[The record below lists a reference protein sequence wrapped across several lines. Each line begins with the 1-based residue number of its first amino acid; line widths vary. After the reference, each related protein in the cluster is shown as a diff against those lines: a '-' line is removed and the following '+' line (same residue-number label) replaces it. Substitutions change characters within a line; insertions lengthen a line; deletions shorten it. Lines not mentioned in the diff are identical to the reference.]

1 MLKKDRFLDYTTS
14 VTVVKDQTATI
25 NAKLEPGSFFEDF
38 NDGVADYWILIIGHN
53 PTFWYVKDGKLTHRD
68 GELPPPSA
76 CPFAWYSLNGYA
88 KYKNFAFQADMRSE
102 KGQCMALR
110 MVSDRCHSDC
120 YLFCVRQPS
129 KEWSFYVYSSPSLHL
144 ITGVAGVPAI
154 KYYPDWNTVKVVASG
169 SNFKF
174 YVNDTYVGEIND
186 ISFASGYVGFYAKNM
201 DVLFEI
207 DNVRLDVLQSGS
219 DNSASKFWILS
230 NPENAFTRVVSK
242 KEFKK
247 ERNF

>member
-1 MLKKDRFLDYTTS
+1 
-14 VTVVKDQTATI
+14 
-25 NAKLEPGSFFEDF
+25 
-38 NDGVADYWILIIGHN
+38 
-53 PTFWYVKDGKLTHRD
+53 
-68 GELPPPSA
+68 
-76 CPFAWYSLNGYA
+76 
-88 KYKNFAFQADMRSE
+88 
-102 KGQCMALR
+102 
-110 MVSDRCHSDC
+110 
-120 YLFCVRQPS
+120 
-129 KEWSFYVYSSPSLHL
+129 
-144 ITGVAGVPAI
+144 VAGVPAI

-219 DNSASKFWILS
+219 DNSESKFWILS